1 VLLEPVMSLEDVAPE
16 EFVGDVIGDI
26 NGRRGKIL
34 GIEPR
39 GGVQV
44 IAAQVPLGEMFQYA
58 TDLRSMS
65 QGRATYTM
73 QFSHYEPV
81 PAAISEQ
88 ITHREGTSA
97 ANA

>member
-1 VLLEPVMSLEDVAPE
+1 VAPE
-16 EFVGDVIGDI
+16 EYVGDVIGNL

-34 GIEPR
+34 GIEAR
-39 GGVQV
+39 GGDQV
-44 IAAQVPLGEMFQYA
+44 ISAMVPLGEMFQYA

-88 ITHREGTSA
+88 IVNRSA
-97 ANA
+97 GR